1 MLGHIL
7 MTAVNAV
14 LPIVLLILL
23 GYWLKQRKFLTD
35 SFLKTGNALVFNVCL
50 PCMLFINVYDI
61 QTMSGIPWGTVIYSL
76 CAIVVLFLVGLGIA
90 VVSTKD
96 LNRRGV
102 LWQCVFRSNY
112 AIIGLPLTA
121 ALGGEAAV
129 SVSAIVAA
137 LAIPLFNTFAV
148 IALSVFKQDAKGKKA
163 SVGSVLLG
171 VVKNPLIIGVVLGLG
186 CLGIRALQVH
196 FFGEVVFALNRELK
210 FLHSVIEKLNALTT
224 PLALVVLGGQFKF
237 SVVGGMLKEITIGTV
252 SRIVLSPVLCIG
264 GAVLL
269 SKTTGWFD
277 CGPDTV
283 PALLCLFGTPV
294 AVSSAVMASQMDGD
308 EQLATQLVVW
318 TSIGS
323 VFTTFAL
330 VCVLMAAGLLAV

>member
-14 LPIVLLILL
+14 VPIVLLILL
-23 GYWLKQRKFLTD
+23 GYWLKQKKFLNDT
-35 SFLKTGNALVFNVCL
+35 FLKAGNALVFNVCL

-61 QTMSGIPWGTVIYSL
+61 QTMSGIPWGTVIYCL

-90 VVSTKD
+90 LASTKD
-96 LNRRGV
+96 PNRRGV

-121 ALGGEAAV
+121 ALGGDAAV

-148 IALSVFKQDAKGKKA
+148 IALSVFKKDSMGKKA
-163 SVGSVLLG
+163 SMGSVLLG
-171 VVKNPLIIGVVLGLG
+171 VVKNPLIIGVALGLV

-196 FFGEVVFALNRELK
+196 FWGEVVFALDRELK

-224 PLALVVLGGQFKF
+224 PLALIVLGGQFKF
-237 SVVGGMLKEITIGTV
+237 SVVGGMLKEITIGII

-277 CGPDTV
+277 CGPVTV

-330 VCVLMAAGLLAV
+330 VCVLMAMGLLAV

>member
-7 MTAVNAV
+7 LTAVNAV

-23 GYWLKQRKFLTD
+23 GYFLKQKGFLND

-61 QTMSGIPWGTVIYSL
+61 QTMAGIPWGTVIYSL

-90 VVSTKD
+90 VVSTKNPD
-96 LNRRGV
+96 RRGV
-102 LWQCVFRSNY
+102 LWQCVFRSNF

-121 ALGGEAAV
+121 ALGGDAAV

-148 IALSVFKQDAKGKKA
+148 IALSVFKRDTKGKKA

-196 FFGEVVFALNRELK
+196 FFGDVVFALNRELK

-237 SVVGGMLKEITIGTV
+237 SVVGGMLKEITVGTV
-252 SRIVLSPVLCIG
+252 SRIVLAPVLCIG

-269 SKTTGWFD
+269 SMSGIID

-294 AVSSAVMASQMDGD
+294 AVSSAVMASQMGGD

-318 TSIGS
+318 TSVGS
-323 VFTTFAL
+323 VFSTFAL
-330 VCVLMAAGLLAV
+330 VCVLMYMGLIVV

>member
-23 GYWLKQRKFLTD
+23 GYWLRQKNFINDT
-35 SFLKTGNALVFNVCL
+35 FIKTGNSLVFKICL

-61 QTMSGIPWGTVIYSL
+61 QTMSGIPWGTVIYCL
-76 CAIVVLFLVGLGIA
+76 CAIVMLFLVGLGIA
-90 VVSTKD
+90 VACTKD
-96 LNRRGV
+96 PDRRGV

-121 ALGGEAAV
+121 ALGGEAAT

-137 LAIPLFNTFAV
+137 LAIPVFNTFAV
-148 IALSVFKQDAKGKKA
+148 IALSVFKQDAKGNKPT
-163 SVGSVLLG
+163 VRSVLTG
-171 VVKNPLIIGVVLGLG
+171 IVKNPLIIGVALGLV
-186 CLGIRALQVH
+186 CLGIRALQMNI
-196 FFGEVVFALNRELK
+196 FGEVIFALNRELK
-210 FLHSVIEKLNALTT
+210 FLYSVADKLKALTT
-224 PLALVVLGGQFKF
+224 PLALLVLGGQFRF
-237 SVVGGMLKEITIGTV
+237 SVVGGMLKEIAIGTF
-252 SRIVLSPVLCIG
+252 SRIVLAPLLCIG

-283 PALLCLFGTPV
+283 PAMLCLFGTPV
-294 AVSSAVMASQMDGD
+294 AVSSAVMASQMGGD

-323 VFTTFAL
+323 VFTTFAM